1 LGAVSGRSFRER
13 REYIPVGSGENILF
27 STVAK
32 RPPEPDAHEESRC
45 GAVEH
50 QKRALACEAR
60 NITSDG
66 GTVMSKV
73 VRIHEHGGPEV
84 LRIEE
89 LDVGK
94 PGAGEV
100 RVRIEAIGLNRSEA
114 AFRAGLYPI
123 KPKLPTLMGYE
134 AAGVVEALG
143 DGIED
148 FAVGERVCVLPT
160 YRLGEYGVYAE
171 QAIVPARSVLK
182 APPALGT
189 VEAASIW
196 MQYFTALAII
206 EVAHATV
213 GDYVIIRAASSSV
226 GLAAIQLANWAGAVP
241 IAATRTARKSKALL
255 AQGARHV
262 IATEESDLVAEV
274 MKITDGKGA
283 RIVFDPV
290 GGPYVDTLAQATA
303 VDGVIFI
310 YGGLS
315 GQPTMH
321 PHWPAAF
328 KNLSIRGWV
337 ASTIWSHPERFAR
350 NRDLILR
357 GLADGHLKP
366 VIAKTFRLPEMVEAH
381 RYLESN
387 QQIGKI
393 VVTV

>member
-1 LGAVSGRSFRER
+1 M
-13 REYIPVGSGENILF
+13 
-27 STVAK
+27 
-32 RPPEPDAHEESRC
+32 SR
-45 GAVEH
+45 
-50 QKRALACEAR
+50 
-60 NITSDG
+60 
-66 GTVMSKV
+66 V

-84 LRIEE
+84 LRLEE
-89 LDVGK
+89 LEVGR

-114 AFRAGLYPI
+114 AFRAGLYPV

-134 AAGVVEALG
+134 AAGVVEQLG
-143 DGIED
+143 EGVSG
-148 FAVGERVCVLPT
+148 FAAGDRVCVLPT

-171 QAIVPARSVLK
+171 QAIVPARSLLPV
-182 APPALGT
+182 PPALGKI
-189 VEAASIW
+189 EAASIW
-196 MQYFTALAII
+196 MQYLTALAII

-213 GDYVIIRAASSSV
+213 GDHVIIRAASSSV

-241 IAATRTARKSKALL
+241 IAATRRATKSQALL
-255 AQGARHV
+255 AHGARHV

-274 MKITDGKGA
+274 MKITGGKGA

-290 GGPYVDTLAQATA
+290 GGPYVDTLAQAMA
-303 VDGVIFI
+303 VDGVLFI

-337 ASTIWSHPERFAR
+337 ASTIWNHPERFAR
-350 NRDLILR
+350 AKELILS
-357 GLADGHLKP
+357 GLAGGQLKA
-366 VIAKTFRLPEMVEAH
+366 VIAKTFPLAQIVEAH

-387 QQIGKI
+387 QQLGKI
-393 VVTV
+393 VVTT